1 MAKYDLAKFL
11 SDCEE
16 ICASES
22 NPSEIVIKI
31 SPLLQ
36 RLILTD
42 TSFLNQDHFK
52 AGKEKYAR
60 HQVYCNADE
69 SLSLFT
75 MVWSPGQWT
84 PIHDHATWGVVGIV
98 DGILEEYAYV
108 RNDKGGS
115 EKISLERSG
124 NVLLSRNS
132 VISFIPNPDH
142 IHQTGVSDY
151 NKVAISLH
159 LYGRA
164 MNDYY
169 QYDLE
174 KGTREKLMLD

>member
-1 MAKYDLAKFL
+1 MVKYDLTKFL
-11 SDCEE
+11 SECEE
-16 ICASES
+16 ICALEK

-36 RLILTD
+36 RLITED
-42 TSFLNQDHFK
+42 TSFL
-52 AGKEKYAR
+52 KEEQLKSNKEHYAR
-60 HQVYCNADE
+60 HEVYCNADE

-98 DGILEEYAYV
+98 DGVLEEYAFV
-108 RNDKGGS
+108 RNDKKGS

-124 NVLLSRNS
+124 NVMLSKNS
-132 VISFIPNPDH
+132 VISFVPNPDH
-142 IHQTGVSDY
+142 IHQTGVAKN
-151 NKVAISLH
+151 NKKTISLH

-169 QYDLE
+169 KYDLK
-174 KGTREKLMLD
+174 KGTREKMILD